1 MNDGKRQV
9 TDETEPDENPIA
21 TIHYENGTELTGK
34 AVTLQDGTVGVRIPG
49 EFFKTA
55 LLPDGSMPDG
65 VISVD
70 IGPKHVEGGLPLTDD
85 MVCMAVTAML
95 RDAVGLTSG
104 EASDAYEA
112 WLNRAKRAT
121 IEHWV
126 DSLPALDDDTR
137 TALIEA
143 GRNVLAAR
151 ANHPG
156 QSLADLYDPDY
167 MPTDLR
173 AAHRELDKI
182 ADVAF
187 GAGKWLKDDDDA
199 RLQVLFNSYTRMTG
213 SSEV

>member
-21 TIHYENGTELTGK
+21 TIYYENGTELTGK

-95 RDAVGLTSG
+95 RDAVTYKLREPSLMR
-104 EASDAYEA
+104 EYEA
-112 WLNRAKRAT
+112 TKDLVATHVAGLLPGLDLAGQWSLDIMRDGDDYWLIDMAPAERSTFYEQAVPKGKRRPMMENW
-121 IEHWV
+121 I
-126 DSLPALDDDTR
+126 P
-137 TALIEA
+137 
-143 GRNVLAAR
+143 
-151 ANHPG
+151 
-156 QSLADLYDPDY
+156 
-167 MPTDLR
+167 
-173 AAHRELDKI
+173 EL
-182 ADVAF
+182 
-187 GAGKWLKDDDDA
+187 GGKH
-199 RLQVLFNSYTRMTG
+199 
-213 SSEV
+213 

>member
-34 AVTLQDGTVGVRIPG
+34 AVTLQDGTVGVRIPN

-65 VISVD
+65 VLSVD

-104 EASDAYEA
+104 EASDAYET
-112 WLNRAKRAT
+112 WLNRVRRDA
-121 IEHWV
+121 IEDWV
-126 DSLPALDDDTR
+126 DSLPERESTRLHRRYLDRD
-137 TALIEA
+137 AA
-143 GRNVLAAR
+143 GR
-151 ANHPG
+151 PEEEG
-156 QSLADLYDPDY
+156 
-167 MPTDLR
+167 
-173 AAHRELDKI
+173 
-182 ADVAF
+182 
-187 GAGKWLKDDDDA
+187 DA
-199 RLQVLFNSYTRMTG
+199 
-213 SSEV
+213 

>member
-21 TIHYENGTELTGK
+21 TIYYENGTELTGK

-95 RDAVGLTSG
+95 RDAVGLTLG

-112 WLNRAKRAT
+112 WLNRLT
-121 IEHWV
+121 
-126 DSLPALDDDTR
+126 
-137 TALIEA
+137 
-143 GRNVLAAR
+143 
-151 ANHPG
+151 
-156 QSLADLYDPDY
+156 
-167 MPTDLR
+167 
-173 AAHRELDKI
+173 
-182 ADVAF
+182 
-187 GAGKWLKDDDDA
+187 
-199 RLQVLFNSYTRMTG
+199 
-213 SSEV
+213 SSRC

>member
-21 TIHYENGTELTGK
+21 TIYYENGTELTGK

-95 RDAVGLTSG
+95 RDASVDVGRGIGCVRGMAEPG
-104 EASDAYEA
+104 EKGH
-112 WLNRAKRAT
+112 NRALGG
-121 IEHWV
+121 
-126 DSLPALDDDTR
+126 LPAHTR
-137 TALIEA
+137 IHATAL
-143 GRNVLAAR
+143 
-151 ANHPG
+151 
-156 QSLADLYDPDY
+156 
-167 MPTDLR
+167 
-173 AAHRELDKI
+173 
-182 ADVAF
+182 
-187 GAGKWLKDDDDA
+187 
-199 RLQVLFNSYTRMTG
+199 QVSRP
-213 SSEV
+213 

>member
-21 TIHYENGTELTGK
+21 TIYYENGTELTGK
-34 AVTLQDGTVGVRIPG
+34 DVTLQDGTVGVRIPG

-55 LLPDGSMPDG
+55 LLPDG

-95 RDAVGLTSG
+95 RDAVGLTLG

-112 WLNRAKRAT
+112 WLNRVKRAT

-126 DSLPALDDDTR
+126 DSLPIRESTRLHCKYLDRD
-137 TALIEA
+137 
-143 GRNVLAAR
+143 G
-151 ANHPG
+151 
-156 QSLADLYDPDY
+156 ADYPK
-167 MPTDLR
+167 
-173 AAHRELDKI
+173 EE
-182 ADVAF
+182 
-187 GAGKWLKDDDDA
+187 GDA
-199 RLQVLFNSYTRMTG
+199 
-213 SSEV
+213 

>member
-21 TIHYENGTELTGK
+21 TIYYENGTELTGK

-104 EASDAYEA
+104 EGVGCVRGMAEPGEKGH
-112 WLNRAKRAT
+112 NRALGG
-121 IEHWV
+121 
-126 DSLPALDDDTR
+126 LPAHTR
-137 TALIEA
+137 IHATAL
-143 GRNVLAAR
+143 
-151 ANHPG
+151 
-156 QSLADLYDPDY
+156 
-167 MPTDLR
+167 
-173 AAHRELDKI
+173 
-182 ADVAF
+182 
-187 GAGKWLKDDDDA
+187 
-199 RLQVLFNSYTRMTG
+199 QVSRP
-213 SSEV
+213 

>member
-34 AVTLQDGTVGVRIPG
+34 AVTLQDGTVGVRIPD

-85 MVCMAVTAML
+85 MACMAVTAML
-95 RDAVGLTSG
+95 RDAVGLTLG
-104 EASDAYEA
+104 EASDAYET
-112 WLNRAKRAT
+112 WLNRVKRAT

-126 DSLPALDDDTR
+126 DSLPTRESTRLHVKYLDHDG
-137 TALIEA
+137 AS
-143 GRNVLAAR
+143 
-151 ANHPG
+151 HPK
-156 QSLADLYDPDY
+156 
-167 MPTDLR
+167 
-173 AAHRELDKI
+173 EEE
-182 ADVAF
+182 
-187 GAGKWLKDDDDA
+187 DA
-199 RLQVLFNSYTRMTG
+199 
-213 SSEV
+213 

>member
-21 TIHYENGTELTGK
+21 TIYYENGTELTGK

-95 RDAVGLTSG
+95 RDADWWNAISPAYRWMMGEVNDRNDEHCGLSLSG
-104 EASDAYEA
+104 SASE
-112 WLNRAKRAT
+112 
-121 IEHWV
+121 
-126 DSLPALDDDTR
+126 
-137 TALIEA
+137 
-143 GRNVLAAR
+143 
-151 ANHPG
+151 
-156 QSLADLYDPDY
+156 
-167 MPTDLR
+167 
-173 AAHRELDKI
+173 
-182 ADVAF
+182 
-187 GAGKWLKDDDDA
+187 
-199 RLQVLFNSYTRMTG
+199 RL
-213 SSEV
+213 